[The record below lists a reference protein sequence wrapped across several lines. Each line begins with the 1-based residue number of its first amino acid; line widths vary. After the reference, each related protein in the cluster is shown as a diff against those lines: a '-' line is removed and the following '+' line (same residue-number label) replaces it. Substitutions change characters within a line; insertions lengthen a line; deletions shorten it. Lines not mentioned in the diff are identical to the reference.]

1 MAMDVRECDDM
12 TAACTSADVKLQIGF
27 MRRYDETFMAARQR
41 IESGEIGDVVLV
53 KSLTHGPSVPQE
65 WMYDIRKSNGPLAEV
80 NSHDIDTLRWFAG
93 SEITE
98 VYAIGGNFRCP
109 QALERYPDF
118 YDNVAMVC
126 RFADG
131 RQGFIDGAVS
141 VGYGYDSRT
150 EIIGTKG
157 IMFVGRSRGELG
169 CRVLH
174 GARYLAALRQELAHP
189 FHGGVCGGGPG
200 FRGLHPGEQGPE
212 GPRHRRPHGGGRG
225 ERRQPIHL
233 GARPCPRGSRRG
245 EARHGRTTM
254 KSATMKTRTI
264 KTATMRAALL
274 FGKEDLR
281 VEELPLPQIADG
293 EILLRVQA
301 AAICGTD
308 IRMYRNG
315 ARGVGPDSPLV
326 LGHEVSGIIERVGA
340 GVAGYREG
348 MRVAVAPNMG
358 CGVCDMCVSGNTQ
371 LCATYKAFGINIPGA
386 FAQYMKIPEA
396 AVRQGNLAEIP
407 EGADF
412 IDAALVEP
420 LSCVYNAFKRTA
432 TTAGDTVLVIG
443 AGPIGLMHAKLALMG
458 GAARVYM
465 NDISAERLEL
475 CTKAEPSIIPVSGG
489 PLVERMKELTGGR
502 GVDVCITAAPVPE
515 IQVAALEVAAVN
527 GRVMFFGGLPGGK
540 KQGGAGHEPRALQA
554 DHDIGNIALEPQ
566 PVSPDTRPCG
576 LGSGQREGPRHIGLT
591 G

>member
-1 MAMDVRECDDM
+1 
-12 TAACTSADVKLQIGF
+12 
-27 MRRYDETFMAARQR
+27 
-41 IESGEIGDVVLV
+41 
-53 KSLTHGPSVPQE
+53 
-65 WMYDIRKSNGPLAEV
+65 
-80 NSHDIDTLRWFAG
+80 
-93 SEITE
+93 
-98 VYAIGGNFRCP
+98 
-109 QALERYPDF
+109 
-118 YDNVAMVC
+118 
-126 RFADG
+126 
-131 RQGFIDGAVS
+131 
-141 VGYGYDSRT
+141 
-150 EIIGTKG
+150 
-157 IMFVGRSRGELG
+157 
-169 CRVLH
+169 
-174 GARYLAALRQELAHP
+174 
-189 FHGGVCGGGPG
+189 
-200 FRGLHPGEQGPE
+200 
-212 GPRHRRPHGGGRG
+212 
-225 ERRQPIHL
+225 
-233 GARPCPRGSRRG
+233 
-245 EARHGRTTM
+245 M

-281 VEELPLPQIADG
+281 VEELPLPRIADG

-527 GRVMFFGGLPGGK
+527 GRVMFFGGLPEGK
-540 KQGGAGHEPRALQA
+540 SRVALDTNLVHYKQITISGTSRSSLSQYRQTLGLVASGAVNVKDLVTS
-554 DHDIGNIALEPQ
+554 
-566 PVSPDTRPCG
+566 VSPVDGIRASFERVMQGKG
-576 LGSGQREGPRHIGLT
+576 LKNVLEFP
-591 G
+591 